1 MLDKIDLKSVG
12 NKLNKKYNMHIQLIG
27 RLINSMQLQLF
38 MKLCSNKKNSDDI
51 SKMPINRMIGGIS
64 RYGHS
69 YLKRELRT
77 YKMGG
82 QQYHIL
88 HELLRAGCLNQ
99 DTFYK
104 KYNVDKTTITRTLA
118 KLEENGYIKKEKDL
132 DDKRAYSIS
141 LTEKGL
147 DVCAH
152 TKDKLEELN
161 KILLTD
167 FTDEEKKTFAVLLGK
182 AYKNILDVQKTTEES
197 I

>member
-1 MLDKIDLKSVG
+1 MLDKIDLKNVK
-12 NKLNKKYNMHIQLIG
+12 NKINKKYNMHIQLIG
-27 RLINSMQLQLF
+27 MFINGMQLQLF
-38 MKLCSNKKNSDDI
+38 MKSCSNKGTSDDI
-51 SKMPINRMIGGIS
+51 SKMSINRMIGGIS
-64 RYGHS
+64 RYSHS

-118 KLEENGYIKKEKDL
+118 KLEENGYIKKEKDI
-132 DDKRAYSIS
+132 DDKRAYSIC

-167 FTDEEKKTFAVLLGK
+167 FTDEEKKTLATLLGK
-182 AYKNILDVQKTTEES
+182 AYKNILDMQQTTEES